1 MTVDDVESSESG
13 GKSRLEP
20 KEITKLNF
28 DEGCEFYSLKVPKGF
43 DIKKLK
49 VGLKLICA
57 KFSNFSKKS
66 RDTKYSK
73 AEPNL
78 IMVLKSIVNC
88 SQITTC

>member
-1 MTVDDVESSESG
+1 MTVEDVESSETG

-49 VGLKLICA
+49 VG
-57 KFSNFSKKS
+57 SN
-66 RDTKYSK
+66 
-73 AEPNL
+73 
-78 IMVLKSIVNC
+78 
-88 SQITTC
+88 

>member
-1 MTVDDVESSESG
+1 MTVEDVESSESG

-49 VGLKLICA
+49 VGLKFICT
-57 KFSNFSKKS
+57 KFSKKS

-88 SQITTC
+88 NQITTC